1 MEYKI
6 LGKSDLKVS
15 KICLGTMT
23 WGQQNTELE
32 AHEQMDYAFTLGIN
46 FFDTAELYAIPA
58 TAKNNGL
65 TEQYIGSWFK
75 KTGQR
80 DRIVLA
86 TKITGP
92 RADLSFIRNHELD
105 FSPKQIRT
113 ALDGSLRRLQ
123 TDYVD
128 LYQLHWPQRRTNT
141 FGKLGFRHDSTDP
154 WQDDFL
160 GVMETM
166 ADLQKIGKIRH
177 WGLSNETPWG
187 LMHCLQL
194 AERHGLPATLC
205 IQNPYNL
212 LNRSFE
218 VGLAECV
225 IREGVGML
233 AYSPL
238 GFGLLSGK
246 YHRKTD
252 QPSDRINQF
261 KGLARY
267 NSPQSW
273 AATKRYLA
281 LAEQHGLT
289 LVELALAFVAQQHF
303 TTSTII
309 GATSMAQLKENIAT
323 ATVAL
328 SPEVLMGIDA
338 IHAEISSPAP

>member
-1 MEYKI
+1 MEYRK

-23 WGQQNTELE
+23 WGQQNSEAE
-32 AHEQMDYAFTLGIN
+32 AHGQMDYAFTLGIN
-46 FFDTAELYAIPA
+46 FFDTAELYAIPS
-58 TAKNNGL
+58 TSENNGL
-65 TEQYIGSWFK
+65 TEQYIGTWFK
-75 KTGQR
+75 KTGLR
-80 DRIVLA
+80 ERVILA

-105 FSPKQIRT
+105 FSPKQIRL
-113 ALDGSLRRLQ
+113 AIEGSLRRLQ

-141 FGKLGFRHDSTDP
+141 FGKLGFRHDPTDP
-154 WQDDFL
+154 WEDDFL
-160 GVMETM
+160 GVLQTM
-166 ADLQKIGKIRH
+166 AELQKAGKIRH
-177 WGLSNETPWG
+177 WGLSNETAWG

-194 AERHGLPATLC
+194 AERHVLPAPVS

-225 IREGVGML
+225 IRENVGMM

-246 YHRKTD
+246 YHKKQDT
-252 QPSDRINQF
+252 PNDRINQF
-261 KGLARY
+261 KGLTRY
-267 NSPQSW
+267 NRQLSW
-273 AATKRYLA
+273 VATEKYLA

-289 LVELALAFVAQQHF
+289 LVQMALAFVTQQHF
-303 TTSTII
+303 TTANIV
-309 GATSMAQLKENIAT
+309 GATSMTQLREDIAT
-323 ATVAL
+323 ANLVL
-328 SPEVLMGIDA
+328 SKEIIAEIDA
-338 IHAEISSPAP
+338 IHAEIPNPAP